1 MIDFLPAL
9 FAFLIY
15 TGQPAP
21 MGQLQRLPMNERA
34 EFYDPRRE
42 SLNRMSPPKRDIFP
56 GNKFVFARAKFTS
69 RMDVNRSGG
78 PWYTD
83 YPDSDQNFPLRLSEL
98 TTIDIDPRHVVLNLT
113 DEALSNYPFL
123 YMIEVGSL
131 EFQDDEIEPFRNYLL
146 RGGFAMADDF
156 WGEEEWASWKE
167 QMERVFPPDE
177 YPIVDIPLTHEIFHC
192 VFDLKEVPQVPSIHL
207 WMRTGLSYERFDGQ
221 QAHCRGIFDKQDR
234 LMIVMMH
241 NTDLGD
247 GWEREGESPEYFK
260 EFSAKKAY
268 PMGINIVTYAMTH

>member
-1 MIDFLPAL
+1 MIEFLPAL
-9 FAFLIY
+9 LAFLLH
-15 TGQPAP
+15 TGQPVV
-21 MGQLQRLPMNERA
+21 MGQLQRHPMNERA

-42 SLNRMSPPKRDIFP
+42 ALNRMPGPAREIFP
-56 GNKFVFARAKFTS
+56 GNKFTFARVRFTS
-69 RMDVNRSGG
+69 RMDLNRSGG

-83 YPDSDQNFPLRLSEL
+83 YPDSDQNFPLRLREL
-98 TTIDIDPRHVVLNLT
+98 TTIDVNPKHVVLDLA
-113 DEALSNYPFL
+113 DDALGNYPFL

-131 EFQDDEIEPFRNYLL
+131 EFQDDEIEPLRNYLL
-146 RGGFAMADDF
+146 RGGFVMADDF

-167 QMERVFPPDE
+167 QVERVFPPDE
-177 YPIVDIPLTHEIFHC
+177 YPIVDIPLTHELFHC
-192 VFDLKEVPQVPSIHL
+192 VFDIGEVPQVPSLHL
-207 WMRTGLSYERFDGQ
+207 WMRTGLTYERYDAQ
-221 QAHCRGIFDKQDR
+221 KAHCRGIFDKHDR